1 MIMNPML
8 VERVENALD
17 EIRPALELD
26 GGTVE
31 LIEITSGMVARLE
44 FVGACAGCPLSAL
57 TLKLGVERL
66 LKQRVPELAGIEA
79 EGIVQPDWS
88 AEQPLQPVVAAHQVP
103 ATQAP

>member
-17 EIRPALELD
+17 EIRPALETD

-31 LIEITSGMVARLE
+31 LIEITSGLVARLE
-44 FVGACAGCPLSAL
+44 FVGACAGCPLSAM

-66 LKQRVPELAGIEA
+66 IRQRVPEITAIEA
-79 EGIVQPDWS
+79 EGVGEPSW
-88 AEQPLQPVVAAHQVP
+88 
-103 ATQAP
+103 T